1 MWEQIRSN
9 KRKSVALVIAMALIL
24 FVLGFIIG
32 EAYFQGG
39 GLFGLLIAFGIWVV
53 MTLVAYFQGDN
64 ILLAVSGAK
73 KIERA
78 DHPELFN
85 VVEEMK
91 IASGLPKM
99 PDIYIINDD
108 SMNAFAAGRK
118 PDKAIVAVTS
128 GLLARLNR
136 DELQGVIAH
145 EIAHIINRDVL
156 LMTMVSIMLGAIV
169 MIAQVFL
176 RSLWYGGGH
185 RSRRYSSDSKGGGQ
199 GQAFMMI
206 IAIVLAILAPILAQL
221 IYFAVSRRREYL
233 ADANG
238 ALLTRY
244 PEGLASALEK
254 LGSSRV
260 PVARANKAT
269 ASMYIVNPFA
279 KVSLRK
285 LTSTHPPAEERIRI
299 LRGIGGNISYNAYQA
314 AWGSVSGKKA
324 GTIPGSALAAG
335 ETHAVRAVD
344 PRAKKKNARQQA
356 RDAGDLLRKVNQ
368 FIFLP
373 CVCGL
378 RVKLPPD
385 YKHDSVDC
393 PKCQRTLTVPVAQL
407 AAIAVVAENLPQPVK
422 EAKPKRRRKRGA
434 PARRKVPD
442 HAPLRIQRKS
452 GEWMSFKCTCGK
464 AHTLSPGFALNTMTC
479 DKCERTIEVS

>member
-9 KRKSVALVIAMALIL
+9 KRKSAALVVVMALIL
-24 FVLGFIIG
+24 IGLGIVIG
-32 EAYFQGG
+32 EAYVQGG
-39 GLFGLLIAFGIWVV
+39 GFVGLVVAFAIWAFLSLI
-53 MTLVAYFQGDN
+53 AYFQGDN

-73 KIERA
+73 KIGPS

-85 VVEEMK
+85 IVEEMK

-118 PDKAIVAVTS
+118 PEKAIVAVTS
-128 GLLARLNR
+128 GLLARLSR
-136 DELQGVIAH
+136 DELQGVVAH
-145 EIAHIINRDVL
+145 EVAHIINRDVL

-169 MIAQVFL
+169 MIAEIFL
-176 RSLWYGGGH
+176 RSLWYGGG
-185 RSRRYSSDSKGGGQ
+185 RSSRRYSSDSKGGGQ
-199 GQAFMMI
+199 AQAIMMV

-221 IYFAVSRRREYL
+221 IYFAISRKREYL

-285 LTSTHPPAEERIRI
+285 LTSTHPPTEERIRI
-299 LRGIGGNISYNAYQA
+299 LRGIGGNVSYNAYQA
-314 AWGSVSGKKA
+314 AWGAVSGKKA
-324 GTIPGSALAAG
+324 GTIPGSAIAAG
-335 ETHAVRAVD
+335 ESHAVRAAD
-344 PRAKKKNARQQA
+344 PRSKKKSTRQQA

-393 PKCQRTLTVPVAQL
+393 PKCQRTLTVPVAQM
-407 AAIAVVAENLPQPVK
+407 AAIAAVAENLPQPAK
-422 EAKPKRRRKRGA
+422 EAKPKQKSGA

-442 HAPLRIQRKS
+442 RAPLRIQRKS

-464 AHTLSPGFALNTMTC
+464 AHTLSPGFSLSSMTC
-479 DKCERTIEVS
+479 DKCERTIEVN